1 MDLRTLL
8 ESEEIH
14 LKKLHELVENSLK
27 EEALL
32 TSKLIEQESDD
43 HLTLSERV
51 SDVMASLGGSWKFI
65 TGFLGFL
72 VIWIVGNVAF
82 LKSEA
87 FDPYPFIL
95 LNLILSCVAAL
106 QAPVIM
112 MSQNRKEEKDRRRAR
127 SDYLINLKAEMEVRN
142 LHSKMDLL
150 MSEQMQ
156 ALFKIQQAQI
166 ELLEKIMK
174 QVAPAHRSEN

>member
-1 MDLRTLL
+1 
-8 ESEEIH
+8 
-14 LKKLHELVENSLK
+14 
-27 EEALL
+27 
-32 TSKLIEQESDD
+32 
-43 HLTLSERV
+43 
-51 SDVMASLGGSWKFI
+51 
-65 TGFLGFL
+65 
-72 VIWIVGNVAF
+72 
-82 LKSEA
+82 
-87 FDPYPFIL
+87 
-95 LNLILSCVAAL
+95 
-106 QAPVIM
+106 M